1 MGTPNIAVLN
11 IIDDEKNNV
20 PPGVVDTSFNQSAST
35 DDFVDTIE
43 LQNDGKFI
51 IGGEFTNVNGLNRSR
66 IARLNS
72 NGQIDSAYSLG
83 AGFDGP
89 VRSIKVDENGK
100 AIVAGYFKSFDGIVR
115 NGLARLNED
124 GVLDESFNP
133 VEGQI
138 IQLMTY
144 LFKKMAVL

>member
-1 MGTPNIAVLN
+1 MLN

-89 VRSIKVDENGK
+89 VSD
-100 AIVAGYFKSFDGIVR
+100 KS
-115 NGLARLNED
+115 
-124 GVLDESFNP
+124 
-133 VEGQI
+133 
-138 IQLMTY
+138 
-144 LFKKMAVL
+144 